1 MIEFMISLGV
11 WNWFI
16 AGTVLLLLE
25 LLVPGVFMLWL
36 GIAAIVTGALSFAAG
51 WPWQGDFIAFAVISL
66 LLVPLW
72 LRVSRRSNAITD
84 QPFLNRR
91 NVGMVGRGFT
101 LEKPIVNGAGT
112 VRIDDTIWRIA
123 GPDLA
128 AGSRVKVVRADGA
141 ELWVEA
147 VES

>member
-1 MIEFMISLGV
+1 MIEYLISFGV

-16 AGTVLLLLE
+16 AGGVLLLLE
-25 LLVPGVFMLWL
+25 LLAPGSFLLWF
-36 GIAAIVTGALSFAAG
+36 GIAAIVTGALSYGIG
-51 WPWQGDFIAFAVISL
+51 WPWQAQFIAFAVISL

-72 LRVSRRSNAITD
+72 LRVSRRSKNTTD

>member
-16 AGTVLLLLE
+16 AGAVLLLLE
-25 LLVPGVFMLWL
+25 LLMPGVFMLWL
-36 GIAAIVTGALSFAAG
+36 GIAAIVTGALSFAIG
-51 WPWQGDFIAFAVISL
+51 WSWQAQFIAFAVISL
-66 LLVPLW
+66 VLVPLW

-91 NVGMVGRGFT
+91 NVGLVGRGFT

-112 VRIDDTIWRIA
+112 IRIDDTIWRIA
-123 GPDLA
+123 GPELP

-141 ELWVEA
+141 ELWVEP

>member
-1 MIEFMISLGV
+1 MIEFMTSLGI

-16 AGTVLLLLE
+16 AGGVLLLLE
-25 LLVPGVFMLWL
+25 LLAPGSFLLWF
-36 GIAAIVTGALSFAAG
+36 GIAAIVTGALSFGIG
-51 WPWQGDFIAFAVISL
+51 WAWQTQFIVFAVISL

-72 LRVSRRSNAITD
+72 RRIARSSNAITD

-101 LEKPIVNGAGT
+101 LEKPIVNGTGT

-141 ELWVEA
+141 ELWVEP
-147 VES
+147 V

>member
-1 MIEFMISLGV
+1 MIEYLTSLGV

-16 AGTVLLLLE
+16 VGGVLLLLE
-25 LLVPGVFMLWL
+25 LLAPGVFMLWL
-36 GIAAIVTGALSFAAG
+36 GVAAIVTGALTFGIG
-51 WPWQGDFIAFAVISL
+51 WSWQTQFIAFAVISL
-66 LLVPLW
+66 ALVPLW
-72 LRVSRRSNAITD
+72 LRVLRSSKTITD

-91 NVGMVGRGFT
+91 NVGLVGRGFT
-101 LEKPIVNGAGT
+101 LEKPIVNGSGT

-141 ELWVEA
+141 ELWVEP
-147 VES
+147 V